1 MTSIEKSAR
10 KEDMRNMATI
20 RESVDLFEDEVI
32 VREYW
37 AIDKQYVPI
46 LSPGAEGRIAI
57 TNRRVISRSEL
68 KVDGGKRVELNA
80 VPLEAVQGTCLTV
93 GNRTL
98 WRLLMPGVIAVIA
111 GIRLLE
117 FGGWPSAVLFIAG
130 VIAII
135 CAFRR
140 EIRVGVR
147 AASIVRGGFISKAEP
162 EGYLLLAQ
170 SGLSAL
176 RTHGP
181 DVEVLMRALDAV
193 IVAAQQRGAAIVND
207 LKCPNVECGYMT
219 MIDDQ
224 PPKHCPECGEAWRA
238 K

>member
-1 MTSIEKSAR
+1 MTPSEKSAR
-10 KEDMRNMATI
+10 KEDIRNMATI
-20 RESVDLFEDEVI
+20 EDSVDLFEDEVI

-37 AIDKQYVPI
+37 AIDKQYLPI

-57 TNRRVISRSEL
+57 TNRRVIGRSEL

-80 VPLEAVQGTCLTV
+80 VPLDSVQGTCLTV
-93 GNRTL
+93 GHRTL
-98 WRLLMPGVIAVIA
+98 WGLLIPGIASFIA

-117 FGGWPSAVLFIAG
+117 FAGWLSASLFIAG
-130 VIAII
+130 IVAIVF
-135 CAFRR
+135 AFRR
-140 EIRVGVR
+140 EIKVGVR

-170 SGLSAL
+170 SGLAVL

-181 DVEVLMRALDAV
+181 DVEALVRALDAV
-193 IVAAQQRGAAIVND
+193 IVAVQQRGAEIVND

-224 PPKHCPECGEAWRA
+224 PPKHCPECGKAWRA